1 MSHPE
6 ESPSPMIL
14 AVSAA
19 GFYLV
24 MGLVGVGVIAL
35 QGLTPGLVVFGEGS
49 ALLRD
54 TVAGALSGVGVVGLT
69 RLAWNLDAVRKLNDE
84 MRAILGSPG
93 TVAITVLA
101 VTSAIG
107 EELLFRGAL
116 QPVLGLVPTAVIFG
130 LLHGGFKAKFRL
142 WALFALLAGLLLGA
156 LTLWTD
162 NLLAA
167 LLCHMTVNYFNLHK
181 VVEVDTRG
189 AR

>member
-1 MSHPE
+1 M
-6 ESPSPMIL
+6 L
-14 AVSAA
+14 AAA
-19 GFYLV
+19 AAVFYLV
-24 MGLVGVGVIAL
+24 MGLVGVGAITL
-35 QGLTPGLVVFGEGS
+35 QGLTPKLVIFGEGG

-54 TVAGALSGVGVVGLT
+54 AAVGALAGLAVVGLT
-69 RLAWNLDAVRKLNDE
+69 RLAWGLDAVRKLNDE
-84 MRAILGSPG
+84 MRTILGDPG
-93 TVAITVLA
+93 TSAITVLA

-116 QPVLGLVPTAVIFG
+116 QPMLGFVPTAVIFG
-130 LLHGGFKAKFRL
+130 LLHGGFQAKFRL
-142 WALFALLAGLLLGA
+142 WAVFALLAGLLLGA

-181 VVEVDTRG
+181 MVEADTRG